1 MKKYDRHFLI
11 LGSFLTLLPIYDF
24 FGWIYSW
31 NRFIDEG
38 RDKVIQY
45 FFETIFF
52 NLFDSHLYPSLI
64 IAIIGI
70 FAFVLILISL
80 VNSLEDK
87 SVGLKKLKILALLI
101 NLIFTTW
108 MLWGLM

>member
-1 MKKYDRHFLI
+1 MKKYDRTLLFSGILLTLFPIYHFL
-11 LGSFLTLLPIYDF
+11 
-24 FGWIYSW
+24 GWIYSW

-38 RDKVIQY
+38 REKVIHY

-52 NLFDSHLYPSLI
+52 NLFDSHTYPSLI

-70 FAFVLILISL
+70 LAFVLILISL

-87 SVGLKKLKILALLI
+87 SIGLKKLKILAMLI